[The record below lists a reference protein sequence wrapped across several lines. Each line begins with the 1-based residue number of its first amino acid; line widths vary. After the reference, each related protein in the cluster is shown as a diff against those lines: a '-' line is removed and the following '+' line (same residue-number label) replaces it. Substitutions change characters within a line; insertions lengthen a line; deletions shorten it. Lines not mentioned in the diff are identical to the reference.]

1 MLDDEHELLSS
12 SELSSDPQDVFNGE
26 DRSSRDVE
34 SEAELTDHHSVAGEA
49 TLPPSDANEI
59 QRTVQYGDD
68 DNHGLYEDSED
79 DSRGLH
85 EDGQGDNRG
94 LYEDGGDDS
103 RGLHEDGQGDNR
115 GLYEDGGDDN
125 RSLYEDGGDAN
136 RGLNED
142 DDGQNSTLFVSFS
155 Q

>member
-94 LYEDGGDDS
+94 LYEDGGDD
-103 RGLHEDGQGDNR
+103 
-115 GLYEDGGDDN
+115 N